1 MITGAYVLLTIGGI
15 LYLGGW
21 VMLLV
26 LGFKKSVGWG
36 LTILFLSWL
45 VIPLIVF
52 LVKYWDE
59 ARVGFLIMISGMLIS
74 SLAGFILVGS
84 MASSAMAE
92 FESLDMNQPQVSDLP
107 YDEPAEQPSP
117 APVVDDGATEPT
129 VESAPES
136 TPDSDFDDFEDDDA
150 TDPPPPAGTA
160 LGERVEWVPL
170 ANLSNL
176 GAYKDELVELHMKD
190 GTVLRVTLD
199 DVQGNTLRV
208 TQRMGG
214 GALGY
219 PINLDLIEQIKV
231 MK

>member
-26 LGFKKSVGWG
+26 LGFKKSIGWG
-36 LTILFLSWL
+36 LAILFLSWL

-59 ARVGFLIMISGMLIS
+59 ARVGFLIMITGMLVS
-74 SLAGFILVGS
+74 GVAGFILVGS
-84 MASSAMAE
+84 MATSAMAE

-107 YDEPAEQPSP
+107 HGDEAEQPSP
-117 APVVDDGATEPT
+117 APVADDGATDPT
-129 VESAPES
+129 VEPQPEP
-136 TPDSDFDDFEDDDA
+136 TADFGLEDFAAEEE
-150 TDPPPPAGTA
+150 TEQPPPAGTV
-160 LGERVEWVPL
+160 LGEKVEWVPL
-170 ANLSNL
+170 ANLASL
-176 GAYKDELVELHMKD
+176 GAYTEELVELHMKD

-199 DVQGNTLRV
+199 EINGNSLRV

-219 PINLDLIEQIKV
+219 PISMDLIEQIYV

>member
-26 LGFKKSVGWG
+26 LGFKKSIGWG

-84 MASSAMAE
+84 MATSAMAE

-107 YDEPAEQPSP
+107 YDVPAEQPSP
-117 APVVDDGATEPT
+117 APVVDSGASDPAVEPQPETE
-129 VESAPES
+129 AP
-136 TPDSDFDDFEDDDA
+136 PGWEDDEEFDQ
-150 TDPPPPAGTA
+150 PPPAGTV

-170 ANLSNL
+170 ANVATL
-176 GAYKDELVELHMKD
+176 GAYIDELVELHMKD

-199 DVQGNTLRV
+199 DINGNSLRV

-219 PINLDLIEQIKV
+219 PIEMDLIDEIYV

>member
-1 MITGAYVLLTIGGI
+1 VITGAYVLLTIGGI

-26 LGFKKSVGWG
+26 LGFKKSIGWG

-59 ARVGFLIMISGMLIS
+59 ARIGFLIMISGMLVS
-74 SLAGFILVGS
+74 ALAGFILVGS
-84 MASSAMAE
+84 MATSAMAE
-92 FESLDMNQPQVSDLP
+92 FESLEINQPQVSDLP
-107 YDEPAEQPSP
+107 YDEPDEQPSP
-117 APVVDDGATEPT
+117 APSVDAG
-129 VESAPES
+129 
-136 TPDSDFDDFEDDDA
+136 A
-150 TDPPPPAGTA
+150 TDPALEQQPETAETLDWEDEEEEIEQPQPAGTV

-170 ANLSNL
+170 ANTATL
-176 GAYKDELVELHMKD
+176 GAYVDELVELHMKD
-190 GTVLRVTLD
+190 GAVLRVTLD
-199 DVQGNTLRV
+199 DIDGNSLRV

-219 PINLDLIEQIKV
+219 PIDMDLIDEIYV

>member
-26 LGFKKSVGWG
+26 LGFKKSIGWG

-84 MASSAMAE
+84 MATSAMAE

-107 YDEPAEQPSP
+107 YDVPAEQPSP
-117 APVVDDGATEPT
+117 APVVDSGASDPAAEPQPETE
-129 VESAPES
+129 AP
-136 TPDSDFDDFEDDDA
+136 PGWEDDEEFDQ
-150 TDPPPPAGTA
+150 PPPAGTV

-170 ANLSNL
+170 ANVATL
-176 GAYKDELVELHMKD
+176 GAYIDELVELHMKD

-199 DVQGNTLRV
+199 DINGNSLRV

-219 PINLDLIEQIKV
+219 PIEMDLIDEIYV

>member
-1 MITGAYVLLTIGGI
+1 MITGAYVLLAIGSI

-59 ARVGFLIMISGMLIS
+59 ARVGFLIMICGMAVSG
-74 SLAGFILVGS
+74 LAGFILVGS
-84 MASSAMAE
+84 MATSAFAE
-92 FESLDMNQPQVSDLP
+92 FESLDVNQPQVSNLP
-107 YDEPAEQPSP
+107 YDDPPEQPSP
-117 APVVDDGATEPT
+117 APMVD
-129 VESAPES
+129 
-136 TPDSDFDDFEDDDA
+136 DDDA
-150 TDPPPPAGTA
+150 IPPVAPLQDSTTDFELEDDAEDEKPPLAGTV
-160 LGERVEWVPL
+160 LGERVEWMPL
-170 ANLSNL
+170 NNLATL
-176 GAYKDELVELHMKD
+176 GAYEGELVELHMKD
-190 GTVLRVTLD
+190 GNVMRVTLD
-199 DVQGNTLRV
+199 DIEGDTLRV

-214 GALGY
+214 GALAY
-219 PINLDLIEQIKV
+219 PVNLDLIEQIHV